1 MTDDEIAA
9 RLEWSRKQM
18 MQRKSKPLAK
28 HADETIARR
37 EAYEERA
44 GILEFDAGMS
54 RADAEKLASKM
65 VADDD
70 EAEFTMGA
78 DK

>member
-1 MTDDEIAA
+1 MEQSSTPCLRTICGAYMRDSED
-9 RLEWSRKQM
+9 
-18 MQRKSKPLAK
+18 AK
-28 HADETIARR
+28 

-54 RADAEKLASKM
+54 RADAEKMAAEM

-78 DK
+78 GD